1 MTNNIENVR
10 KTLPAAPETDRN
22 GKLSGSGTEVNDY
35 IVSFRE
41 NTINEVTESPLYI
54 NYKSNNY
61 LVDCGCPRF
70 GSGEAK
76 GVLKETIRGT
86 DLFIMTDVCN
96 YGLTYTVNGHVNHM
110 SPDDH
115 YQDLKESL
123 LLQPERHV
131 VSMLSCLSFMRADS
145 INVPEENLSTV
156 HLPLKN

>member
-1 MTNNIENVR
+1 MTNIEMLE
-10 KTLPAAPETDRN
+10 KTLPVAPL
-22 GKLSGSGTEVNDY
+22 KLIAMESCQALGQKVNDY

-61 LVDCGCPRF
+61 LVDCSCPRF

-96 YGLTYTVNGHVNHM
+96 YSLTYTVNGHVNHM

-115 YQDLKESL
+115 SGSQKDHCRCNRKGTPYQCD
-123 LLQPERHV
+123 H
-131 VSMLSCLSFMRADS
+131 A
-145 INVPEENLSTV
+145 I
-156 HLPLKN
+156 PLRKQTA